1 MKLHELSVKRPVA
14 VTMAVLV
21 FVVIGLY
28 SLTMLPMEMMP
39 EMDLSMAIVYTS
51 YPNVGSD
58 EVENLVT
65 KNVESAVASVS
76 GIESITSQSSEGSS
90 MVMIEFSNS
99 VDIDDAVQNVSDS
112 IDMVSAMLPDGAE
125 DPMIIKLNSSMMS
138 AAMMSVSYEGYDLV
152 QTKKFVEDNVED
164 KLKAAGGV
172 ASVNIS
178 GGTDRI
184 IEVTVD
190 PQKLYGYNLSVSDIS
205 QAMAAQNRNLPAGAT
220 EGMNKDMSV
229 RTVGKFGGIE
239 DIENVPISTAT
250 GEIIYLRD
258 VAVVT
263 DTYSEASTYSRLN
276 GKESISI
283 SVNKESDANTVD
295 VVNGIKNALEEIKA
309 QNSKFSYEMIME
321 QASYIENA
329 INSVAQNAVMG
340 GLLAIIIL
348 LLFLGSIR
356 TSLVIG
362 ISMPISIITTFIGMY
377 FSGMTLNVV
386 SLGGLALGVGMLVDN
401 SVVVLENIFRRR
413 SEVGEDSRT
422 ASMSG
427 AGEVIGAVVASVLT
441 TCIVYV
447 PILFIDNMMAV
458 MFKQLA
464 FTIIFSQ
471 LASLLTTFLLVPMLS
486 SKIKNLQGGS
496 TSKLGFLLRPFEKML
511 SFFYIIYEKAL
522 RTVLKH
528 RKLTI
533 TVTLGVFV
541 LCMAV
546 LGGLGMTLMPSSDE
560 GMLSVSISLPPGSK
574 LEQTDEITRSI
585 EKILEQHEDVET
597 ISANVGSGG
606 MAGMMGGTSGNT
618 ASVTVTLNDD
628 RKKTTNEVVAEL
640 REQMKDIT
648 GAEISLES
656 SNTSMSM
663 SSEEVQFNFTGA
675 DEDSLQNY
683 VLEAEKLLAGIDGVV
698 ETETSME
705 DTQYELRVKLN
716 SAKAAKYGMTTS
728 TVANLVKSVLNDT
741 TASEYTESGME
752 YDINIVYPENYV
764 KDYNDLKTLRIKTM
778 TGQWVALSDIAD
790 VTVEQGSTTLQRVDQ
805 KRVYTLKGK
814 IYGSNMGQVNN
825 EFEKKLAGI
834 DMPDGVSRE
843 SAGSFQVMID
853 AMKSLVT
860 AIFLGILLMY
870 MIMCAQFENLKQPF
884 IILFTVPLA
893 LIGVVLALALT
904 ASPLSVV
911 GCIGILMLVGIIV
924 NNAIV
929 LIDFVNTAIKEHPEM
944 TRTDILVYAGKT
956 RMRPILMTSL
966 TSILGFLPMALSR
979 AEGSEMMQPLAVVLC
994 GGLFVGTFLTLLFI
1008 PTLYASFDEHALKK
1022 ERKKLKKAAKK
1033 KQPEEVM

>member
-28 SLTMLPMEMMP
+28 SLTMLPIEMMP
-39 EMDLSMAIVYTS
+39 EMEMPMAIVYTS

-65 KNVESAVASVS
+65 KNIESAVASVS
-76 GIESITSQSSEGSS
+76 GIDTITSQSSEGTS
-90 MVMIEFSNS
+90 MVMIEFSTKI
-99 VDIDDAVQNVSDS
+99 DIDDAVQNVSDS
-112 IDMVSAMLPDGAE
+112 IDMMSAMLPDDAE
-125 DPMIIKLNSSMMS
+125 EPMIIKLNSSMMS
-138 AAMMSVSYEGYDLV
+138 SAMMSVSYEGYDLV

-164 KLKAAGGV
+164 RLKAVSGV
-172 ASVNIS
+172 ASVNIF

-205 QAMAAQNRNLPAGAT
+205 QAIAAQNRNLPAGST

-229 RTVGKFGGIE
+229 RAVGKFSNLP
-239 DIENVPISTAT
+239 DIENVPISTST

-258 VAVVT
+258 IAVVS
-263 DTYSEASTYSRLN
+263 DTYSEETTYSRLN

-283 SVNKESDANTVD
+283 SVNKESDANTVE
-295 VVNGIKNALEEIKA
+295 VVNGIKAVLEDLKA
-309 QNSKFSYEMIME
+309 QNPKFSYEMIME

-329 INSVAQNAVMG
+329 INSVANNAVVG

-348 LLFLGSIR
+348 LLFLGSVR

-413 SEVGEDSRT
+413 NDLGEESKT
-422 ASMSG
+422 ASISG
-427 AGEVIGAVVASVLT
+427 TGEVIGAVVASVLT

-447 PILFIDNMMAV
+447 PILFIDNMMAI

-471 LASLLTTFLLVPMLS
+471 VASLLTTFLLVPMLS
-486 SKIKNLQGGS
+486 SKIKNTKTQEG
-496 TSKLGFLLRPFEKML
+496 SKLGFLLKPFEKLL
-511 SFFYIIYEKAL
+511 SFFYKIYEKAL
-522 RTVLKH
+522 RAVLKH

-533 TVTLGVFV
+533 TAAIGIFV
-541 LCMAV
+541 LSMVV
-546 LGGLGMTLMPSSDE
+546 LAGLGMTLMPSSDE
-560 GMLSVSISLPPGSK
+560 GMLSVSISLPPGSQ
-574 LEQTDEITRSI
+574 LEQTDKITRSI
-585 EKILEQHEDVET
+585 EEILEKHEDVKT
-597 ISANVGSGG
+597 ISASVGSGG
-606 MAGMMGGTSGNT
+606 MTGMMGGTTGNA
-618 ASVTVTLNDD
+618 ASVTVTLRDD
-628 RKKTTNEVVAEL
+628 RKKTTNDVVAEL

-648 GAEISLES
+648 GADISLEAS
-656 SNTSMSM
+656 STAMSM
-663 SSEEVQFNFTGA
+663 SSEEVSFNFTGA
-675 DEDSLQNY
+675 DEDSLKEY
-683 VLEAEKLLAGIDGVV
+683 VLEAEKLLKSVDGVV

-705 DTQYELRVKLN
+705 DTQYELRVRLN
-716 SAKAAKYGMTTS
+716 SAKAARYGMTTS
-728 TVANLVKSVLNDT
+728 TVSSLIKSVLSDT
-741 TASEYTESGME
+741 TASRYTESGME

-805 KRVYTLKGK
+805 KRVYTLTGK
-814 IYGSNMGQVNN
+814 IYGSNMGTVNS
-825 EFEKKLAGI
+825 EFEKKLAEL

-843 SAGSFQVMID
+843 TSGSFQIMID
-853 AMKSLVT
+853 AMKSLVI
-860 AIFLGILLMY
+860 AILLGILLMY
-870 MIMCAQFENLKQPF
+870 MVMCAQFENLKQPF

-893 LIGVVLALALT
+893 LIGVVLALAIT
-904 ASPLSVV
+904 GSPLSVV

-929 LIDFVNTAIKEHPEM
+929 LIDFVNTATKEHPEM
-944 TRTDILVYAGKT
+944 SRTEILVYAGKT

-966 TSILGFLPMALSR
+966 TSILGFLPMAVSK

-1008 PTLYASFDEHALKK
+1008 PTLYATFDERRLKK
-1022 ERKKLKKAAKK
+1022 ERKKLKRAEKNESRKA
-1033 KQPEEVM
+1033 EV